1 MTTLKI
7 RMRENIQDA
16 ENNLRCR
23 PGRASSRHS
32 LHRCAGI
39 VQQGSSLLLWLA
51 AASMPWLAELSG
63 KPEVISNTGA
73 RL

>member
-1 MTTLKI
+1 
-7 RMRENIQDA
+7 MRENIQDA

-32 LHRCAGI
+32 LHRSAGI
-39 VQQGSSLLLWLA
+39 VQQDSPLLLWLA

-63 KPEVISNTGA
+63 KPEVIFNTGV